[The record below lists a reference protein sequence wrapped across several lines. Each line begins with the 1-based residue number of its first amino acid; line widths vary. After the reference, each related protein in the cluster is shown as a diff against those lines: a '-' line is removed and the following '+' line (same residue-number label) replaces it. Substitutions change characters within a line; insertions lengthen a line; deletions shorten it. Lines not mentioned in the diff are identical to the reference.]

1 MRARGE
7 LALAALLL
15 AVAAAA
21 LLPSSSLD
29 SRSDVRILE
38 IGIGDG
44 DGVLQLL
51 PLLDGAVGPESL
63 VFADDDGGGPFTG
76 VSDGRVLRW
85 VPADRRWAEHS
96 SSAAP
101 EDLLDSCRGS
111 QDPGREHECGR
122 PLGLKFNHA
131 TGELYVADAYHGL
144 RVVSPDD
151 GKVSRPVAPQWWR
164 QGTGRPFSFANGVE
178 LDPETGAVYFTE
190 TSTRFQRREFLS
202 IVISGDTTGR
212 LLRYD
217 PKSGE
222 VEVLVDGLAFPNGLA
237 MSRDG
242 THLLLAETTTGRIL
256 RYWLRPPA
264 AKAAGAMEEVARLPW
279 FPDNIRMS
287 PRGGFWVGI
296 HAKRGKIAEWCI
308 SYPWL
313 RRVVLSLPP
322 RHVQRASWLLN
333 RLGRQVIAVRLSE
346 EDGKVME
353 MISVH
358 GDLQKVFRSVSEVE
372 ERNGSLWIGSVMS
385 PFLGVYKL

>member
-1 MRARGE
+1 MKTATQRGE
-7 LALAALLL
+7 DGRGRRSRRRRAWRRRPPGVTRD
-15 AVAAAA
+15 VAAAA
-21 LLPSSSLD
+21 
-29 SRSDVRILE
+29 
-38 IGIGDG
+38 
-44 DGVLQLL
+44 
-51 PLLDGAVGPESL
+51 GAC
-63 VFADDDGGGPFTG
+63 
-76 VSDGRVLRW
+76 
-85 VPADRRWAEHS
+85 AE
-96 SSAAP
+96 AP
-101 EDLLDSCRGS
+101 ERASKGGAKVRPRPVAETTPEAAELAAFGQRTTMKENQRRVVGMRRENELDRCRGS

-122 PLGLKFNHA
+122 PLGLKLNHH

-144 RVVSPDD
+144 RVVSPDND
-151 GKVSRPVAPQWWR
+151 DKVSRPVAPQWWR
-164 QGTGRPFSFANGVE
+164 GTGRTFSFANGVE
-178 LDPETGAVYFTE
+178 VDPDTGAVYFTE
-190 TSTRFQRREFLS
+190 TSTRSQRREFLR

-217 PKSGE
+217 PKSGGE

-242 THLLLAETTTGRIL
+242 THLLLAVTTTGRIL
-256 RYWLRPPA
+256 RYWLRPA
-264 AKAAGAMEEVARLPW
+264 AKAPAIEEVARLPW

-287 PRGGFWVGI
+287 PRGGFWVGL
-296 HAKRGKIAEWCI
+296 HAKRGKLAEWCI

-313 RRVVLSLPP
+313 GRLVLSLPT

-353 MISVH
+353 MVSVH
-358 GDLQKVFRSVSEVE
+358 GDLQKTFRSVSEVE

>member
-1 MRARGE
+1 VRACR
-7 LALAALLL
+7 
-15 AVAAAA
+15 
-21 LLPSSSLD
+21 
-29 SRSDVRILE
+29 
-38 IGIGDG
+38 
-44 DGVLQLL
+44 
-51 PLLDGAVGPESL
+51 
-63 VFADDDGGGPFTG
+63 
-76 VSDGRVLRW
+76 
-85 VPADRRWAEHS
+85 
-96 SSAAP
+96 
-101 EDLLDSCRGS
+101 LDSCRGS

-122 PLGLKFNHA
+122 PLGLKFNPD

-151 GKVSRPVAPQWWR
+151 DKASRPVAPQWW
-164 QGTGRPFSFANGVE
+164 QGTGRTFSFANGVE
-178 LDPETGAVYFTE
+178 VDPGTGAVYFTE
-190 TSTRFQRREFLS
+190 TSTRFQRREFLH

-217 PKSGE
+217 PKSGGE

-256 RYWLRPPA
+256 RYWLRPT
-264 AKAAGAMEEVARLPW
+264 AKAPAIEEVARLPW

-287 PRGGFWVGI
+287 PRGGFWVGL

-313 RRVVLSLPP
+313 RQLVLSLPT

-346 EDGKVME
+346 EDSKVME
-353 MISVH
+353 MVSVH

>member
-1 MRARGE
+1 VCACR
-7 LALAALLL
+7 
-15 AVAAAA
+15 
-21 LLPSSSLD
+21 
-29 SRSDVRILE
+29 
-38 IGIGDG
+38 
-44 DGVLQLL
+44 
-51 PLLDGAVGPESL
+51 
-63 VFADDDGGGPFTG
+63 
-76 VSDGRVLRW
+76 
-85 VPADRRWAEHS
+85 
-96 SSAAP
+96 
-101 EDLLDSCRGS
+101 LDSCRGS

-122 PLGLKFNHA
+122 PLGLKFNPD

-151 GKVSRPVAPQWWR
+151 DKVSRPVAPQWW
-164 QGTGRPFSFANGVE
+164 QGTGRTFSFANGVE
-178 LDPETGAVYFTE
+178 VDPDTGAVYFTE

-217 PKSGE
+217 PKSGK
-222 VEVLVDGLAFPNGLA
+222 VEVLADGLAFPNGLA

-256 RYWLRPPA
+256 RYWLRPA
-264 AKAAGAMEEVARLPW
+264 AKAPAIEEVARLPW

-287 PRGGFWVGI
+287 PRGGFWVGL
-296 HAKRGKIAEWCI
+296 HAKRGKLAEWCI

-313 RRVVLSLPP
+313 RRLVLALPT

-353 MISVH
+353 MVSVH

>member
-1 MRARGE
+1 MNKMAV
-7 LALAALLL
+7 LVAAVVV
-15 AVAAAA
+15 AAAAA
-21 LLPSSSLD
+21 LLSSHDDD
-29 SRSDVRILE
+29 SCRDVAVLE
-38 IGIGDG
+38 IGGGGDAAAG
-44 DGVLQLL
+44 RRVELVPVD
-51 PLLDGAVGPESL
+51 AAGPESL
-63 VFADDDGGGPFTG
+63 AFDGAGGGPYAG

-85 VPADRRWAEHS
+85 VPGERRWEEHS
-96 SSAAP
+96 SSCAP
-101 EDLLDSCRGS
+101 ELLDSCRGS

>member
-1 MRARGE
+1 MKMTV
-7 LALAALLL
+7 LAVLAA
-15 AVAAAA
+15 AAVVAAAA
-21 LLPSSSLD
+21 ILSSPD
-29 SRSDVRILE
+29 ARSDVAVLE
-38 IGIGDG
+38 IGGGGDG
-44 DGVLQLL
+44 RVELVPVDA
-51 PLLDGAVGPESL
+51 GAAGPESL
-63 VFADDDGGGPFTG
+63 AFDPAGGGPYAG

-85 VPADRRWAEHS
+85 VPGERRWEEHS
-96 SSAAP
+96 SSCAP
-101 EDLLDSCRGS
+101 ELLDSCRGS

-122 PLGLKFNHA
+122 PLGLKFNHD

-151 GKVSRPVAPQWWR
+151 DDDKVSRPVAPQWW
-164 QGTGRPFSFANGVE
+164 QGTGRAFSFANGVE
-178 LDPETGAVYFTE
+178 VDPDTGAVYFTE
-190 TSTRFQRREFLS
+190 TSSRFQRREFLS

-222 VEVLVDGLAFPNGLA
+222 VEVLADGLAFPNGLA

-242 THLLLAETTTGRIL
+242 THLLMAETTTGRIL
-256 RYWLRPPA
+256 RYWLRPA
-264 AKAAGAMEEVARLPW
+264 AKAPAKEEVARLPW

-287 PRGGFWVGI
+287 PRGGFWVGL
-296 HAKRGKIAEWCI
+296 HAKRGKLAEWCI

-313 RRVVLSLPP
+313 RRVVLSLPT

-333 RLGRQVIAVRLSE
+333 RIGRQVIAVRLSE

-353 MISVH
+353 MVSVH

>member
-1 MRARGE
+1 MYFSIAQTIHRKHTFGSSGAIFFSFSF
-7 LALAALLL
+7 LLL
-15 AVAAAA
+15 RKYGTHFV
-21 LLPSSSLD
+21 LKIY
-29 SRSDVRILE
+29 VR
-38 IGIGDG
+38 
-44 DGVLQLL
+44 
-51 PLLDGAVGPESL
+51 AC
-63 VFADDDGGGPFTG
+63 
-76 VSDGRVLRW
+76 R
-85 VPADRRWAEHS
+85 
-96 SSAAP
+96 
-101 EDLLDSCRGS
+101 LDSCRGS

-122 PLGLKFNHA
+122 PLGLKFNHD

-151 GKVSRPVAPQWWR
+151 DDKVSRPVAPQWW
-164 QGTGRPFSFANGVE
+164 QGTGRAFSFANGVE
-178 LDPETGAVYFTE
+178 VDPDTGAVYFTE

-217 PKSGE
+217 PKSGDGE
-222 VEVLVDGLAFPNGLA
+222 VEVLADGLAFPNGLA

-256 RYWLRPPA
+256 RYWLRPV
-264 AKAAGAMEEVARLPW
+264 AKAPAIEEVARLPW

-287 PRGGFWVGI
+287 PRGGFWVGL
-296 HAKRGKIAEWCI
+296 HARRGKLAEWCI

-313 RRVVLSLPP
+313 RRLVLSLPT
-322 RHVQRASWLLN
+322 RHVQRASWMLS

-353 MISVH
+353 MVSVH
-358 GDLQKVFRSVSEVE
+358 GDLQKTFRSVSEVE